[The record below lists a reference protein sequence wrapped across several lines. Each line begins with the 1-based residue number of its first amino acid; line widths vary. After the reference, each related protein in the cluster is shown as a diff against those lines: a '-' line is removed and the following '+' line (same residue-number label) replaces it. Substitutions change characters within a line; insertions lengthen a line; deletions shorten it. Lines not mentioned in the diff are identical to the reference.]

1 MEAILT
7 EMTGKKV
14 DVNCGSNVMY
24 RGEIVSVSGGILK
37 LRNEDDREVFISID
51 KVAAVTECS
60 DLSSRPGFIV

>member
-24 RGEIVSVSGGILK
+24 RGDIVSVEGGILK
-37 LRNEDDREVFISID
+37 LQNEDHRDVFVAID
-51 KVAAVTECS
+51 KIAAVTECS
-60 DLSSRPGFIV
+60 DQSSRPGFIV

>member
-1 MEAILT
+1 MESLLT
-7 EMTGKKV
+7 ELEGKKV

-37 LRNEDDREVFISID
+37 LRNEDDRDIFIAVD
-51 KVAAVTECS
+51 KIAAVTECS

>member
-7 EMTGKKV
+7 ELQGKKV
-14 DVNCGSNVMY
+14 DINCGSNVMY
-24 RGEIVSVSGGILK
+24 RGEIVSVEGGILK
-37 LRNEDDREVFISID
+37 LNNEDDRDIFIAID